1 MDVNAFIFTRYED
14 WYPMNADRWM
24 RLVYIAKQALIV
36 LACVALLTA
45 LGYGVAL
52 GLQRNGIGFD
62 MGFLW
67 NSANFDISEGSL
79 LTLHGFQQF
88 TASDT
93 NAQALFVGFLN
104 TVKVSVVAIA
114 LSTVLGVIV
123 GVARVSKNWLVR
135 HLSFGVVEFVR
146 NTPMLIQLVFWY
158 FAVALKLPGLSEAS
172 QWLGGIILSQQ
183 GLYLPA
189 VVGATDLSI
198 YAIWTLLISLGLAC
212 QVILKRDGRLF
223 KAAGAV
229 LFLMVTFGIG
239 FPLSVE
245 RPQLDGMN
253 VAGGLSLSPEYAA
266 LVVGLSVYTAAFI
279 AEIVRGAILALHKGQ
294 WEAAAALGLTR
305 KATFTDIVI
314 PQVFRVVL
322 PAFGNQYISLAKSTS
337 LGIAIGYSDLFNV
350 YGTVANQ
357 SGRSMEG
364 VIVVMLSYLLLS
376 WIISG
381 LVNFANLQI
390 LKRGGVR

>member
-1 MDVNAFIFTRYED
+1 MDVNAFIFTGYED
-14 WYPMNADRWM
+14 WQPMNADQWKRQ
-24 RLVYIAKQALIV
+24 VYIAKQALIV
-36 LACVALLTA
+36 IACVSLLSA
-45 LGYGVAL
+45 LGYGISL
-52 GLQRNGIGFD
+52 GLQRNGIGFN

-79 LTLHGFQQF
+79 LTLQGFRQF

-104 TVKVSVVAIA
+104 TVKVSIVAIA

-135 HLSFGVVEFVR
+135 QISFGLVEFVR

-158 FAVALKLPGLSEAS
+158 FAVALNLPGLSEAS
-172 QWLGGIILSQQ
+172 QWIGGFILSQQ
-183 GLYLPA
+183 GLYLPTF
-189 VVGATDLSI
+189 VGSNGVSI
-198 YAIWTLLISLGLAC
+198 YAIWTLLISLCLSC
-212 QVILKRDGRLF
+212 QVILRRNGRLAS
-223 KAAGAV
+223 AAGAI
-229 LFLMVTFGIG
+229 LFLIVTVGIG
-239 FPLSVE
+239 FPLSIE
-245 RPQLDGMN
+245 RPQLDGMS
-253 VAGGLSLSPEYAA
+253 VTGGLSLSPEYAA

-305 KATFTDIVI
+305 RATFTDIVI

-357 SGRSMEG
+357 SGRSLEG

-381 LVNFANLQI
+381 LVNYANLQI